1 MGPRGC
7 GLDCVALNAHDK
19 KQNDTITCFRERA
32 FPQDAHAERCHLGSL
47 LGGCHVLFM
56 PRGGLDIAACFHSG
70 KRRVRQDFVNE
81 GFSKRLDA
89 ASVKTMSVM
98 TKSNGE
104 GASEPFE

>member
-1 MGPRGC
+1 M
-7 GLDCVALNAHDK
+7 
-19 KQNDTITCFRERA
+19 Q
-32 FPQDAHAERCHLGSL
+32 RCHLGSL

-89 ASVKTMSVM
+89 ASVKNHECDDEVEWRR
-98 TKSNGE
+98 GIR
-104 GASEPFE
+104 AV

>member
-1 MGPRGC
+1 MSSWFVAGRLP
-7 GLDCVALNAHDK
+7 CVVYA
-19 KQNDTITCFRERA
+19 QR
-32 FPQDAHAERCHLGSL
+32 
-47 LGGCHVLFM
+47 
-56 PRGGLDIAACFHSG
+56 GLDIAAGFHNG

-89 ASVKTMSVM
+89 ASVKTNISVM